1 MLPFTVHDDTQL
13 PDPPKPEDDSDEVF
27 QSTADGVEFRTV
39 GWFKASVLFLKVVFA
54 VGVLSLPT
62 TLNTLGAVGGTLCV
76 LGFGIFNTYCF
87 VIVGNFR
94 ERHRGCHSIA
104 DTAGVVGGPICRE
117 IAGIFFIIGNL
128 LGTSSAIIGLGTA
141 FNALSYHAICTVA
154 WNVISAVIIALPAA
168 LRRFQDIGWVTYVG
182 FVSIYAAVLI
192 VVVGVT
198 QRDRPA
204 AAPPI
209 GDFDLG
215 FSAIK
220 EPTFAAGMVAASTI
234 FYSSSG
240 TSAFLPIMS
249 EMRNPKDYKKAL
261 YLCMIIVNA
270 SYIAFSMVMY
280 KWAGKWIADP
290 SLGVSPDPFSLS
302 IIKAVKRST
311 MANPCFVQTAGQT
324 VKMVAYGVGLPGLI
338 ASGCIFLHVGTY
350 TYIPRFPIANSCR
363 SLPNT
368 YLYGSYVTRCTSRNL
383 QLCTGSAGW
392 DRSLPSSH

>member
-1 MLPFTVHDDTQL
+1 MTSGQGQEKSEDVVLPFTVHDDTQL

-270 SYIAFSMVMY
+270 CI
-280 KWAGKWIADP
+280 
-290 SLGVSPDPFSLS
+290 SLS
-302 IIKAVKRST
+302 V
-311 MANPCFVQTAGQT
+311 
-324 VKMVAYGVGLPGLI
+324 
-338 ASGCIFLHVGTY
+338 
-350 TYIPRFPIANSCR
+350 
-363 SLPNT
+363 
-368 YLYGSYVTRCTSRNL
+368 
-383 QLCTGSAGW
+383 W
-392 DRSLPSSH
+392 

>member
-1 MLPFTVHDDTQL
+1 MTSGQVQEKSDDVVLPFTVQDDTPM
-13 PDPPKPEDDSDEVF
+13 PDPPKPENDSDEVF

-39 GWFKASVLFLKVVFA
+39 GWFRASILFLKVVFA

-62 TLNTLGAVGGTLCV
+62 TLSTLGAVGGTLCV
-76 LGFGIFNTYCF
+76 FGFGIFNTYCF

-117 IAGIFFIIGNL
+117 VAGILFIIGNL

-141 FNALSYHAICTVA
+141 FNALSHHAICTVW
-154 WNVISAVIIALPAA
+154 WNVISAVVIALPASM
-168 LRRFQDIGWVTYVG
+168 RKFQDIGWVTYVG

-192 VVVGVT
+192 VVIGVT

-204 AAPPI
+204 AAPAT
-209 GDFDLG
+209 GDFDFG

-220 EPTFAAGMVAASTI
+220 TPSFAAGMVAASTI

-261 YLCMIIVNA
+261 YLCMIVVNA
-270 SYIAFSMVMY
+270 SYICFSMVLY
-280 KWAGKWIADP
+280 RWCGKWISDP
-290 SLGVSPDPFSLS
+290 SLGVSPGPFST
-302 IIKAVKRST
+302 I
-311 MANPCFVQTAGQT
+311 
-324 VKMVAYGVGLPGLI
+324 
-338 ASGCIFLHVGTY
+338 
-350 TYIPRFPIANSCR
+350 
-363 SLPNT
+363 
-368 YLYGSYVTRCTSRNL
+368 
-383 QLCTGSAGW
+383 
-392 DRSLPSSH
+392 